1 MENRIVNIGDTVKVG
16 NLIGVV
22 YYSDGFFNLNEFYKK
37 NVLISTETSDYLYL
51 KKFKKSKINIFKIS
65 KKENIVNIRLLLTE
79 KICK

>member
-37 NVLISTETSDYLYL
+37 NVLISTSTNNYLYL

>member
-37 NVLISTETSDYLYL
+37 NFLISTETSDYLYL

>member
-1 MENRIVNIGDTVKVG
+1 MENRIVNIGDTIKIG
-16 NLIGVV
+16 NLIGIA
-22 YYSDGFFNLNEFYKK
+22 YYGDNFSGSNEYYKK
-37 NVLISTETSDYLYL
+37 NVLISTSTNNYLYL